1 MFINIRLLV
10 FKNIEKLEI
19 GLREIKLKII
29 FNLQKKWDLD
39 LCDKLNI
46 LFILKYFMC
55 FYVI

>member
-46 LFILKYFMC
+46 LFILKYF
-55 FYVI
+55 I